1 MTVLIN
7 SLIIPVDQWPPEQE
21 RSLLI
26 RLVSEIPLHED
37 SIMYIIRIGITKEI
51 PFKVPDTVEM
61 IEQVI
66 RRAATLRITDFPPL
80 QASNLK
86 IIEYLFI
93 MAEYHHP
100 GEFFF
105 SIKSLPYLISLNFC
119 LSIGNIALPL
129 GYEPPKLAISLLYW
143 KAWNMLLMLSAHNP
157 STFGAFCWEQYPML
171 RNLMEMCITNQFTD
185 SKVPEEELQMNALE
199 RTHILEFEKHLA
211 AATSKQIIT
220 DQTSL
225 LLSQLMLMD
234 PFGVSR
240 RPPNHILEQLQQ
252 QNATLKLG
260 HLLCRSRKPDLLLD
274 IIQRQGSSQ
283 SMPWLA
289 DLVQNSEGDFN
300 DLPVQC
306 LCEFLLSNSNNMSA
320 ENSRDMELLTY
331 LQKLLSDESG
341 DHQTSCEVL
350 EYFLR
355 RLSSTCK
362 QSRQMAIKGLRLL
375 LKVFQKEV
383 DGDEYVESDWLLR
396 YLPMMPFFPSVRLN
410 VIIQLRAACQ
420 IENNPDLVM
429 IYIQFIAAN
438 TLLDSVPD
446 MLEHVMDMAQ
456 LIVERATIFSCIIPV
471 SDDCADEER
480 LQTLNCLFVMF
491 NNYLIKLRDHKAP
504 LTWPEYADLLTVSK
518 TKALLLRTIF
528 DSDIRLC

>member
-1 MTVLIN
+1 MFFL
-7 SLIIPVDQWPPEQE
+7 LGDQWPPEQE
-21 RSLLI
+21 RSLLM

-51 PFKVPDTVEM
+51 PFKVPDTVEI
-61 IEQVI
+61 IEQII
-66 RRAATLRITDFPPL
+66 RRAAGLKVTDFPPL

-100 GEFFF
+100 G
-105 SIKSLPYLISLNFC
+105 
-119 LSIGNIALPL
+119 NIALPI

-185 SKVPEEELQMNALE
+185 SKLPEDELQMNALE
-199 RTHILEFEKHLA
+199 RSHILEFETHLA
-211 AATSKQIIT
+211 AATSKLVIT
-220 DQTSL
+220 EQSSL

-234 PFGVSR
+234 PFGVAR

-252 QNATLKLG
+252 QNASLKLG

-306 LCEFLLSNSNNMSA
+306 LCEFLLSNSSNIST
-320 ENSRDMELLTY
+320 ENSRDVELLAY

-383 DGDEYVESDWLLR
+383 DGVDHNEYGESDWLLR
-396 YLPMMPFFPSVRLN
+396 YLPMMPFFPSVRLI
-410 VIIQLRAACQ
+410 VIVQLRAACQ

-438 TLLDSVPD
+438 TLHDSVPD
-446 MLEHVMDMAQ
+446 MLEHVMDMSQ
-456 LIVERATIFSCIIPV
+456 LIVERSTIFSCIIPM
-471 SDDCADEER
+471 SDDCTDEER

-491 NNYLIKLRDHKAP
+491 NNYLIKLREHKSP
-504 LTWPEYADLLTVSK
+504 FTWPEYPDLLTVSVI
-518 TKALLLRTIF
+518 LLI
-528 DSDIRLC
+528 SDP